1 MPLEVGPTAPYARL
15 HKLPIVEPGPLELP
29 LVERKPQRLDEVKL
43 RSGGE
48 TGPSGIAGVP
58 VDFWLNQNDVERAHG
73 PILATSG

>member
-1 MPLEVGPTAPYARL
+1 M
-15 HKLPIVEPGPLELP
+15 LPIVEPGPLDLP

-58 VDFWLNQNDVERAHG
+58 VNLGMDQDHVE
-73 PILATSG
+73 